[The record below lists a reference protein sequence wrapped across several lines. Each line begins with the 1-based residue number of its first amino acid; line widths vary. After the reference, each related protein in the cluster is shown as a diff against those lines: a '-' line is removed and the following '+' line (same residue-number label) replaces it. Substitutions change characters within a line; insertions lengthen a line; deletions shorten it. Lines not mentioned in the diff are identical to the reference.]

1 MKINTLGDE
10 VLRKKAAEVDEREID
25 ESLRSFFKEMFVTME
40 KANGVGLAAPQVG
53 VSKRIFVARSDDE
66 VDRVFVNP
74 RIISYSEQTCE
85 YEEGCLSIPG
95 VYESITRPERVVVKA
110 LDENG
115 KEFTLKA
122 KGLLARIIQHECDH
136 LDGVLFIDR
145 GDEAFAEK
153 TKRRFEK
160 ARRAKNSN
168 NVRGRIQ

>member
-10 VLRKKAAEVDEREID
+10 VLRLRAAEVEVSEINDEMRE
-25 ESLRSFFKEMFVTME
+25 LFKEMFITME

-53 VSKRIFVARSDDE
+53 ISKRIFVARSDDE

-74 RIISYSEQTCE
+74 VITSYSEATCD

-95 VYESITRPERVVVKA
+95 VYESITRPERVSVKA
-110 LDENG
+110 FDENG
-115 KEFTLKA
+115 QEFTLKA

-153 TKRRFEK
+153 TKKRFEK
-160 ARRAKNSN
+160 ARRAKNSKN
-168 NVRGRIQ
+168 IRGRIS